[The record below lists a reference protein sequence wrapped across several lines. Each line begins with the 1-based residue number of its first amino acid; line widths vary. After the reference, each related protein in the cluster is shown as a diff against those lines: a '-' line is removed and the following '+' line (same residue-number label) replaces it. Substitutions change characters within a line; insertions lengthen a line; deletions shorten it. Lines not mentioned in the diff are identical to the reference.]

1 MTTIETRDLA
11 CGYGNKPVIGA
22 VSVGFDG
29 GFTAILGA
37 NGAGKSTLLKTLA
50 TELPAR
56 GGDILHDGERL
67 HSRNLRGYRSAI
79 GWVPQREPFDDTR
92 TPAEFVAMVG
102 WLRGLG
108 WRRAHAAAREVL
120 ADVGLAERA
129 DDRIASLSG
138 GMRRRVSIAAGLVND
153 PAVLLLDEP
162 TAGLDPAQRA
172 SILTLVHK
180 AGATGRTVV
189 MSTHIASDVTDCD
202 RVLILARGGIAADAT
217 PAELTATH
225 GGIDE
230 AFIAVAGEPS

>member
-1 MTTIETRDLA
+1 MTIIRTRNLT

-22 VSVGFDG
+22 ISIGFGD
-29 GFTAILGA
+29 GFTAVLGA

-50 TELPAR
+50 TELPIR
-56 GGDILHDGERL
+56 GGEILHDGEP
-67 HSRNLRGYRSAI
+67 LRPRELRRYRATI

-108 WRRAHAAAREVL
+108 WSRAHSAARKVL
-120 ADVGLAERA
+120 ADVGLAERTHEP
-129 DDRIASLSG
+129 ITTLSG

-172 SILTLVHK
+172 AILALVRD
-180 AGATGRTVV
+180 AGASGRTVI
-189 MSTHIASDVTDCD
+189 MSTHIASDVADCD
-202 RVLILARGGIAADAT
+202 RVLILAGGGIAADAT
-217 PAELTATH
+217 PADLTATY

-230 AFIAVAGEPS
+230 AFIAVAGEVT